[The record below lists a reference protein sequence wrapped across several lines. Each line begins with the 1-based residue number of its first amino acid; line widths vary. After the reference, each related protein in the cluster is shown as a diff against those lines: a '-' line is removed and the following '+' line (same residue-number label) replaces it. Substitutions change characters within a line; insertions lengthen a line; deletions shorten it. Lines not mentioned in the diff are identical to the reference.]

1 MTHPWQYFSLNIS
14 YENELGYWPF
24 TNNWLTADLRARMS
38 KELLQHKG
46 NRRSILIHNKYHKFA
61 YSLFATA
68 LSYDNRVEIHYWQK
82 QISRHSKMIF
92 NELLRILVYQKIYY
106 CIMNM
111 RFIKD
116 LSVPILFYNLIH
128 FLIVYMPDCVSNRNK
143 CQKRYLDNETNQITC
158 QSNL

>member
-1 MTHPWQYFSLNIS
+1 MYSNINSIIHIFHRNLSTIIYSRMNKEYGDSSVTVLFIEYIS

-24 TNNWLTADLRARMS
+24 TNKWLTADLRARMS

-82 QISRHSKMIF
+82 QISRHSEIIF
-92 NELLRILVYQKIYY
+92 HEFFRILVYQKIYY
-106 CIMNM
+106 CIIFM
-111 RFIKD
+111 R
-116 LSVPILFYNLIH
+116 LISY
-128 FLIVYMPDCVSNRNK
+128 FF
-143 CQKRYLDNETNQITC
+143 
-158 QSNL
+158 